1 MELVGPWRAAP
12 ADEDSRRT
20 FADRDVDDERW
31 EPVPVPGHW
40 RTVPA
45 FSGSDGPLLYRTR
58 FDHHAGDPG
67 IRTWLVLDGVFY
79 ESDVWLDGN
88 YLGDTEGYFFPH
100 TFEITD
106 VAARSVEHLLAVEVS
121 CAPQRDR
128 TRKRNLTGVFQHWD
142 CIDADW
148 NPGGIWRPVRIETT
162 GPVRIRDLTIACQ
175 EASLD
180 YAVVRFSAT
189 LDAAEAR
196 TVELATTVGPADH
209 VLVQPLAAGDN
220 RLMWTVV
227 VAEPDLWW
235 PRALGRAHM
244 VDVWVEVRLPNGSS
258 STPPLRSDRRRVRT
272 GLRHV
277 ELRDW
282 ICTANGERLFLKG
295 TNYGPTRAAIADAS
309 ATEIEN
315 DVRLMVEAGLDLVRV
330 HGHVGRPELYDAADR
345 QGLLVWQDLPLQW
358 GYARAVKAQAVRQA
372 GEAVKLLGHHPSVA
386 IWCGHNEPMAIDV
399 EPGFDG
405 NDAQLARLGLQ
416 VLAAQQLPSWNR
428 SILDHSIKRALDEAD
443 GTRPVVA
450 HSGVLPHPPLLDG
463 TDSHLYFG
471 WYWGA
476 PAQLPGFLR
485 GWPRAARF
493 VGEFGAQS
501 VPEDAE
507 FCEPARWPDLDW
519 DTLGRHH
526 GAQRRFLDRTVAPG
540 GYASF
545 DDWKRATQRY
555 QADLIKLHVETLRRL
570 KYRPTGGFAQFLFA
584 DAQRAISFSVLGQ
597 DRQTKAGF
605 AALADAC
612 RPVIVVADWP
622 PATVEPGDELALDVH
637 VVSDLRRPIED
648 ATVIARLRWTGGD
661 RVWRWQGDVPADAC
675 VRVGSVTSEVPRST
689 GELRLEL
696 LLYGPVRA
704 ANVYRAE
711 IVPEE

>member
-1 MELVGPWRAAP
+1 MELPGPWRAAP
-12 ADEDSRRT
+12 ADEDSRRA
-20 FADRDVDDERW
+20 FADRDFDDDQW

-58 FDHHAGDPG
+58 FDSHAGDAG
-67 IRTWLVLDGVFY
+67 ARTWLVLDGVFY
-79 ESDVWLDGN
+79 ESDVWLDGA

-106 VAARSVEHLLAVEVS
+106 VAPGSVEHLLAVEVS
-121 CAPQRDR
+121 CAAQRDR
-128 TRKRNLTGVFQHWD
+128 ARKRNLTGVFQHWD

-162 GPVRIRDLTIACQ
+162 GPVRIRDLTVACQ
-175 EASLD
+175 EATAD

-189 LDAAEAR
+189 LNAAEAR

-227 VAEPDLWW
+227 VAEPELWW
-235 PRALGRAHM
+235 PRALGHPHL

-258 STPPLRSDRRRVRT
+258 TEAPVRSDRRRMRT

-282 ICTANGERLFLKG
+282 TCTVNGERLFLKG
-295 TNYGPTRAAIADAS
+295 TNYGPTRAAIGDAS

-330 HGHVGRPELYDAADR
+330 HAHVGRPELYDATDR
-345 QGLLVWQDLPLQW
+345 HGLLVWQDLPLQW
-358 GYARAVKAQAVRQA
+358 GYARAVKTQAVRQA

-386 IWCGHNEPMAIDV
+386 IWCGHNEPMAVDI

-405 NDAQLARLGLQ
+405 DEVRLARLGLR
-416 VLAAQQLPSWNR
+416 VLAAQELPSWNR
-428 SILDHSIKRALDEAD
+428 SILDHSIRRAIDEAD
-443 GTRPVVA
+443 GTRPVVP

-471 WYWGA
+471 WYWGS
-476 PAQLPGFLR
+476 PAQLPGFLHA
-485 GWPRAARF
+485 WPRLARF

-501 VPEDAE
+501 VPEDAA
-507 FCEPARWPDLDW
+507 FCEPERWPDLDW
-519 DTLGRHH
+519 NMLGRRH
-526 GAQRRFLDRTVAPG
+526 ALQRRYFDQTVPPADFATFDQWRT
-540 GYASF
+540 AS
-545 DDWKRATQRY
+545 QRY
-555 QADLIKLHVETLRRL
+555 QAELVKLHVETLRRL

-584 DAQRAISFSVLGQ
+584 DAHPAVSFSVLGH
-597 DRQTKAGF
+597 DRQAKVGYAS
-605 AALADAC
+605 LADAC
-612 RPVIVVADWP
+612 RPVIVVADWLP
-622 PATVEPGDELALDVH
+622 RVVAPGDEVALDVH
-637 VVSDLRRPIED
+637 VVSDLRVPID
-648 ATVIARLRWTGGD
+648 GATVVARLHWSGGD
-661 RVWRWQGDVPADAC
+661 RVWRWRGDVPADAC
-675 VRVGSVTSEVPRST
+675 VRVGRVVAEVPAAS

-704 ANVYRAE
+704 ANVYRARILLE
-711 IVPEE
+711 Q